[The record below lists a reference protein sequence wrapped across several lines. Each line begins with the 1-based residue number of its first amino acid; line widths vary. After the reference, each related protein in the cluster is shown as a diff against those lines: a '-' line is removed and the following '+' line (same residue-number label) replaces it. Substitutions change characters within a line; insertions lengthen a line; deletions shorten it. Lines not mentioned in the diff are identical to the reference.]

1 MVISRVI
8 PIWTSESKT
17 DKSDFNSSIQ
27 IWPYICSFIIY
38 YTNKYSIINSKLEI
52 LYNYIKWVT
61 HTCTC

>member
-38 YTNKYSIINSKLEI
+38 YIINSNIII
-52 LYNYIKWVT
+52 LNGSHIPV
-61 HTCTC
+61 HVNF